1 MTFSGGI
8 IRSLEENKITGLSF
22 GFGNVLAFLPKTVGC
37 GAPYIIAVLVVD
49 PADIAAAIEPGFRGG
64 TAPHI
69 GRAHILL
76 GFLVDGG
83 KFAVGQGFCRNLI
96 VDARC
101 AGAIGA
107 TGRQASIKKIRSAAQ
122 RILKDLVAFPL
133 VSIQFFPDDHLQATI
148 DQLGVEDAVLIGHL
162 RGNGHTNRADD
173 PNGLI
178 PYLYLHPCGQLVL
191 LLEGLL
197 QFALYLAAGVVII
210 QGGQERSELPWVMLD
225 GVKVIL
231 VLVVAGVVGGGTLDL
246 FVQLLFQ
253 LLVVLFCT
261 PDVPVLGGVHSLPG
275 HLCAA

>member
-8 IRSLEENKITGLSF
+8 IRSLEENKITGLCF

-96 VDARC
+96 VDAGC

-107 TGRQASIKKIRSAAQ
+107 TGRQTAVEQIRPTTQ
-122 RILKDLVAFPL
+122 RILKDLIAFPL
-133 VSIQFFPDDHLQATI
+133 VVVQFLPEKKRQAT
-148 DQLGVEDAVLIGHL
+148 V
-162 RGNGHTNRADD
+162 T
-173 PNGLI
+173 
-178 PYLYLHPCGQLVL
+178 
-191 LLEGLL
+191 
-197 QFALYLAAGVVII
+197 
-210 QGGQERSELPWVMLD
+210 
-225 GVKVIL
+225 
-231 VLVVAGVVGGGTLDL
+231 
-246 FVQLLFQ
+246 
-253 LLVVLFCT
+253 
-261 PDVPVLGGVHSLPG
+261 
-275 HLCAA
+275 